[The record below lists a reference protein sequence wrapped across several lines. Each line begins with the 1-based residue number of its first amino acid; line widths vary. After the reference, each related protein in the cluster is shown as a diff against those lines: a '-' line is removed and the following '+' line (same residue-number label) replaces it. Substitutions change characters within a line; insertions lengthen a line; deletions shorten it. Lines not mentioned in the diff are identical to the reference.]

1 VPTSGPIRSAFNSFA
16 DAPIVRHSVGRMSRR
31 PKGVPMINSFY
42 EQGSPITLLGRAL
55 GSIPP
60 GT

>member
-1 VPTSGPIRSAFNSFA
+1 
-16 DAPIVRHSVGRMSRR
+16 
-31 PKGVPMINSFY
+31 MINSFY

>member
-1 VPTSGPIRSAFNSFA
+1 
-16 DAPIVRHSVGRMSRR
+16 
-31 PKGVPMINSFY
+31 MINSFH
-42 EQGSPITLLGRAL
+42 EQVSLTTLLGRAL